1 MGQRQDEAGKSLD
14 GELGQLKAQLG
25 KIQTE
30 ASNTSGAFEQ
40 RLKQSTEQAAAQQ
53 SELADELVRLAENIA
68 GARTETAGRIETL
81 EQCFAQRADQSDT
94 RVADLAGEVKSLNG
108 RLDAVQTEASGTSSA
123 LEDRIKQLVDG
134 SAAQISALTNRLQ
147 NLSEGFANG
156 RTEAARSSDALE
168 QRVSVLQESLHRL
181 DVSDASA
188 TFADKLEMLAK
199 GLDEVRA
206 KASDTS
212 SSLEHLVKQSASQS
226 DQQLLDL
233 SGKLESLSGV
243 LDGVQK
249 DASRASESVEQRLAQ
264 MQQGLKSISQ
274 EQVDTASTLA
284 QTRERDLATAAS
296 ISRLE
301 EIFAK
306 LETRLSERALD
317 ERVAGIERN
326 LMELLS
332 RTSAGAQ
339 QDDRKSEHPLGSSIG
354 LPPFAK
360 PPVAHVDTRAAV
372 EVTPDGRADVDAS
385 LDSESSDHPGRG
397 EDGHGEH
404 AENGQ
409 IPSVHAASA
418 QDDALGDVPPVA
430 TSTNAS
436 DNVGSND
443 RPKPSTSYLSA
454 AREAANAAS
463 RAKAEVVGDSLLD
476 SHILGSSQSSDAR
489 RFGKLSAGLAAAVGL
504 VAVLALGAGVYL
516 SFSPGSPRVIA
527 LNGPAGSVV
536 APKRALVRHAG
547 PSPASN
553 TVSGSARSS
562 AAIQNTGPARDADS
576 WNRIATLA
584 HAGDAHAELVL
595 GLHNLSDS
603 GGTENA
609 AEAARWLQ
617 LAAAHGEA
625 IAQFRLGTLYA
636 VGRGVPADATKAFE
650 LYKSAAGLG
659 NRKAMYNLAVAYLQG
674 SGTTKNLPEAVRWF
688 SNAARLGLIDAQF
701 DLAVLYE
708 RGTGV
713 PQSLPDAYRWYAI
726 AAKGGDMESKDRID
740 ALNTQLSS
748 EDRAVAEAAAAQF
761 KVSLMDAHANVLSP

>member
-1 MGQRQDEAGKSLD
+1 
-14 GELGQLKAQLG
+14 
-25 KIQTE
+25 
-30 ASNTSGAFEQ
+30 
-40 RLKQSTEQAAAQQ
+40 
-53 SELADELVRLAENIA
+53 
-68 GARTETAGRIETL
+68 
-81 EQCFAQRADQSDT
+81 
-94 RVADLAGEVKSLNG
+94 GEVKSLNG

-134 SAAQISALTNRLQ
+134 SAAQISALTNRMQ

-156 RTEAARSSDALE
+156 RAEAARSSDALE
-168 QRVSVLQESLHRL
+168 QRISVLQESLHRL

-212 SSLEHLVKQSASQS
+212 NSLEHLVKQSASQS

-233 SGKLESLSGV
+233 SGKLESLIGV

-249 DASRASESVEQRLAQ
+249 DASRASESVEQRLAL

-274 EQVDTASTLA
+274 EQLDTASTLA

-326 LMELLS
+326 LTELLS
-332 RTSAGAQ
+332 RTSAGAR
-339 QDDRKSEHPLGSSIG
+339 QDDRKSEQPLDPSIG
-354 LPPFAK
+354 LPPLAK

-372 EVTPDGRADVDAS
+372 EVTPDGHADVDAS
-385 LDSESSDHPGRG
+385 SGSESSDHPGRG
-397 EDGHGEH
+397 ENEHGEH

-409 IPSVHAASA
+409 IPSVHAAFA
-418 QDDALGDVPPVA
+418 QDDALGDVPPLA

-436 DNVGSND
+436 DDIGSND

-504 VAVLALGAGVYL
+504 VAVLAVGAGVYL

-536 APKRALVRHAG
+536 AAKRALVRHAG

-553 TVSGSARSS
+553 TVSGSAR
-562 AAIQNTGPARDADS
+562 DADS

-584 HAGDAHAELVL
+584 HAGDAHAEMVL
-595 GLHNLSDS
+595 GLHNLSDA

-617 LAAAHGEA
+617 LAAAQGEA

-636 VGRGVPADATKAFE
+636 IGRGVPADATKAFE

-726 AAKGGDMESKDRID
+726 AAKGGDKESKDRID

-761 KVSLMDAHANVLSP
+761 KVSLMDAHANILSP